1 MLWEAGDVMVVGKP
15 APLIMHP
22 TGPRGPAGKSDEVT
36 LLGVLK
42 EAMPGK
48 EFFFVNRLDRETSG
62 CVVVAKS
69 GKAARVFGKMM
80 GRREIK
86 KGYVAVVRAWPE
98 WDELR
103 VDAPI
108 RRRGEFEE
116 SAVWVR
122 QGVQMDGKECVT
134 NFKVR
139 ERIENRW
146 GRFTVMECWP
156 ETGRTHQI
164 RVHLE
169 HVGFPMVGDKI
180 YGGDCGAYLD
190 FLREGWSEDLQRRLI
205 LDRQALHAEWVAFEW
220 EGELVKVSCAMA
232 AELEGF
238 CVA

>member
-1 MLWEAGDVMVVGKP
+1 MVVGKP

-22 TGPRGPAGKSDEVT
+22 AGPRGGVGKSDEVT

-42 EAMPGK
+42 AAMPRE

-69 GKAARVFGKMM
+69 GKAARVLGKMM

-86 KGYVAVVRAWPE
+86 KGYVAVVQAWPE

-116 SAVWVR
+116 SEVWVR
-122 QGVQMDGKECVT
+122 QGVQEDGKECLT

-146 GRFTVMECWP
+146 GRFTVMECQP

-180 YGGDCGAYLD
+180 YGGDDEAYLD
-190 FLREGWSEDLQRRLI
+190 FLREGWSEDLQKRLI
-205 LDRQALHAEWVAFEW
+205 LDRQALHAEWVEFEW
-220 EGELVKVSCAMA
+220 KGDLVKVRCVMP